1 MRYEPVI
8 GLEVHA
14 QLLTKT
20 KAFCACSTKF
30 GNEPN
35 TQVCPVCLGLPGALP
50 VLNAE
55 AVHLAVR
62 AALALHCTIRGRSRF
77 ARKNYFYPDL
87 PKGYQ
92 ISQFDEPFS
101 EHGYLEFEMPAP
113 NAAKD
118 AKAEETPKVVK
129 RARIL
134 RVHME
139 EDAGKNLHDK
149 GDESIVDLNRAG
161 TPLIEIVSEPEIDNS
176 DEAVLY
182 LTELKKILE
191 YIDVSDC
198 NMEQGSLRVDANV
211 SIRPEGTDKLGTRV
225 EIKNLNSFK
234 SVKAAIEYEIRR
246 HTEVIESG
254 GKIVQETRLYNAA
267 RDTTQSMRS
276 KEEAHDYRYFPDPD
290 LVPLILKQADIDD
303 IRKDLPELA
312 HQKRARYVSEFGLP
326 EYDAGVLT
334 ADRST
339 ALYYEDVIRA
349 GAPAKKASNWV
360 MVEMLAI
367 VKEKNKALAELFPPT
382 NLAELIHLIDSGVIS
397 GKIAKE
403 VFADMIST
411 GKKPKAIVDEKGMSQ
426 ISDEGAIREIV
437 LAIMSEH
444 PASVAD
450 FKAGKDRALKHL
462 QGEIMKKTRGKV
474 NPQVANKLL
483 EEELKK

>member
-1 MRYEPVI
+1 MKFTPTI
-8 GLEVHA
+8 GLEVHC
-14 QLLTKT
+14 QL
-20 KAFCACSTKF
+20 
-30 GNEPN
+30 N
-35 TQVCPVCLGLPGALP
+35 TQSKLFSTAATSFGADANTEVQTVCLGLPGALP
-50 VLNAE
+50 VLNRE
-55 AVHLAVR
+55 AVTKAVK
-62 AALALHCTIRGRSRF
+62 AGLALGGLIHERSKF
-77 ARKNYFYPDL
+77 DRKNYFYPDL

-92 ISQFDEPFS
+92 ITQFFEPYCTKAKIDI
-101 EHGYLEFEMPAP
+101 ELESGKKPIGI
-113 NAAKD
+113 
-118 AKAEETPKVVK
+118 T
-129 RARIL
+129 RI
-134 RVHME
+134 HIE
-139 EDAGKNLHDK
+139 EDAGKLMHSEDPAVH
-149 GDESIVDLNRAG
+149 ESYVDLNRAG
-161 TPLIEIVSEPEIDNS
+161 TPLIEIVSEPDIDSS

-211 SIRPEGTDKLGTRV
+211 SVRPEGTEKLGTRV

-246 HTEVIESG
+246 QSEVITDG

-267 RDTTQSMRS
+267 RDATAAMRS

-290 LVPLILKQADIDD
+290 LVPLILKRETIES
-303 IRKDLPELA
+303 IRKELPELA

-334 ADRST
+334 AERET
-339 ALYYEDVIRA
+339 ALYFEDVLKA

-367 VKEKNKALAELFPPT
+367 VKEQHTAIAALFPPT

-397 GKIAKE
+397 GKIAKD
-403 VFADMIST
+403 VFAEMVQS
-411 GKKPKAIVDEKGMSQ
+411 GKKAKAIVEEKGMAQ
-426 ISDEGAIREIV
+426 ISDAGAIREIV
-437 LAIMSEH
+437 LAVMAEH

-474 NPQVANKLL
+474 NPQVANQLL
-483 EEELKK
+483 GEELAK

>member
-1 MRYEPVI
+1 MKFIPTI
-8 GLEVHA
+8 GLEVHC
-14 QLLTKT
+14 QLNTRSKL
-20 KAFCACSTKF
+20 FSTAATSF
-30 GNEPN
+30 GADAN
-35 TQVCPVCLGLPGALP
+35 TEVQTVCLGLPGALP
-50 VLNAE
+50 VLNHE
-55 AVHLAVR
+55 AVRKAVK
-62 AALALHCTIRGRSRF
+62 AGLALGGVIHERSKF
-77 ARKNYFYPDL
+77 DRKNYFYPDL

-92 ISQFDEPFS
+92 ISQFFEP
-101 EHGYLEFEMPAP
+101 YCTK
-113 NAAKD
+113 AAIDIEIESGK
-118 AKAEETPKVVK
+118 K
-129 RARIL
+129 RIGITRI
-134 RVHME
+134 HIE
-139 EDAGKNLHDK
+139 EDAGKLMHSEDPVVH
-149 GDESIVDLNRAG
+149 ESYVDLNRAG

-290 LVPLILKQADIDD
+290 LVPLILKSADIEE

-312 HQKRARYVSEFGLP
+312 HQKRARYVAEFGLP

-403 VFADMIST
+403 VFADMIAT

-437 LAIMSEH
+437 LAIMGEH

>member
-1 MRYEPVI
+1 MKFIPTI
-8 GLEVHA
+8 GLEVHC
-14 QLLTKT
+14 QLNTRSKL
-20 KAFCACSTKF
+20 FSTAATSF
-30 GNEPN
+30 GADAN
-35 TQVCPVCLGLPGALP
+35 TEVQTVCLGLPGALP
-50 VLNAE
+50 VLNYE
-55 AVHLAVR
+55 AVKKAVR
-62 AALALHCTIRGRSRF
+62 AGLALEGTIHERSKF
-77 ARKNYFYPDL
+77 DRKNYFYPDL

-92 ISQFDEPFS
+92 ISQFFEP
-101 EHGYLEFEMPAP
+101 YCTR
-113 NAAKD
+113 AKID
-118 AKAEETPKVVK
+118 IEVEGK
-129 RARIL
+129 RKTIGITRI
-134 RVHME
+134 HME
-139 EDAGKNLHDK
+139 EDAGKLMHSEDPAVH
-149 GDESIVDLNRAG
+149 ESYVDLNRAG
-161 TPLIEIVSEPEIDNS
+161 TPLIEIVSEPDIDSS

-211 SIRPEGTDKLGTRV
+211 SVRPEGTDKLGTRV

-246 HTEVIESG
+246 QSELIESG
-254 GKIVQETRLYNAA
+254 GKVVQETRLYNAA

-290 LVPLILKQADIDD
+290 LVPLILKKGDIEN

-312 HQKRARYVSEFGLP
+312 HQKRVRYVSEFGLP

-334 ADRST
+334 AERST
-339 ALYYEDVIRA
+339 ATYFEEVIRA

-367 VKEKNKALAELFPPT
+367 VKEKNKALSELFPPVH
-382 NLAELIHLIDSGVIS
+382 LAELIHLIDSGVIS
-397 GKIAKE
+397 GKIAKV
-403 VFADMIST
+403 VFAEMVAS

-426 ISDEGAIREIV
+426 ISDEKAILEIV
-437 LAIMSEH
+437 QAVMAEH

-483 EEELKK
+483 AEELAK

>member
-1 MRYEPVI
+1 
-8 GLEVHA
+8 
-14 QLLTKT
+14 
-20 KAFCACSTKF
+20 
-30 GNEPN
+30 
-35 TQVCPVCLGLPGALP
+35 
-50 VLNAE
+50 
-55 AVHLAVR
+55 
-62 AALALHCTIRGRSRF
+62 
-77 ARKNYFYPDL
+77 
-87 PKGYQ
+87 
-92 ISQFDEPFS
+92 
-101 EHGYLEFEMPAP
+101 
-113 NAAKD
+113 
-118 AKAEETPKVVK
+118 
-129 RARIL
+129 
-134 RVHME
+134 ME
-139 EDAGKNLHDK
+139 EDAGKLMHSEDPAVH
-149 GDESIVDLNRAG
+149 ESYVDLNRAG
-161 TPLIEIVSEPEIDNS
+161 TPLIEIVSEPDIDSS

-211 SIRPEGTDKLGTRV
+211 SVRPEGTDKLGTRV

-234 SVKAAIEYEIRR
+234 AVKAAIEYEIRR
-246 HTEVIESG
+246 QSELIESG
-254 GKIVQETRLYNAA
+254 GKVVQETRLYNAA

-290 LVPLILKQADIDD
+290 LVPLILKKGDIEN

-312 HQKRARYVSEFGLP
+312 HQKRVRYVSEFGLP

-334 ADRST
+334 AERST
-339 ALYYEDVIRA
+339 ATYFEEVIRA

-367 VKEKNKALAELFPPT
+367 VKEKNKALSELFPPVH
-382 NLAELIHLIDSGVIS
+382 LAELIHLIDSGVIS

-403 VFADMIST
+403 VFAEMVAS

-426 ISDEGAIREIV
+426 ISDEKAILEIV
-437 LAIMSEH
+437 QAVMAEH

-483 EEELKK
+483 AEELAK

>member
-1 MRYEPVI
+1 MKFIPTI
-8 GLEVHA
+8 GLEVHC
-14 QLLTKT
+14 QLNTRSKL
-20 KAFCACSTKF
+20 FSTAATSF
-30 GNEPN
+30 GADAN
-35 TQVCPVCLGLPGALP
+35 TEVQTVCLGLPGALP
-50 VLNAE
+50 VLNYE
-55 AVHLAVR
+55 AVKKAVR
-62 AALALHCTIRGRSRF
+62 AGLALEGTIHERSKF
-77 ARKNYFYPDL
+77 DRKNYFYPDL

-92 ISQFDEPFS
+92 ISQFFEP
-101 EHGYLEFEMPAP
+101 YCTK
-113 NAAKD
+113 AKID
-118 AKAEETPKVVK
+118 IEVEGKQKTIGIT
-129 RARIL
+129 RI
-134 RVHME
+134 HME
-139 EDAGKNLHDK
+139 EDAGKLMHSEDPAVH
-149 GDESIVDLNRAG
+149 ESYVDLNRAG
-161 TPLIEIVSEPEIDNS
+161 TPLIEIVSEPDIDSS

-211 SIRPEGTDKLGTRV
+211 SVRPEGTDKLGTRV

-234 SVKAAIEYEIRR
+234 AVKAAIEYEIRR
-246 HTEVIESG
+246 QSELIESG
-254 GKIVQETRLYNAA
+254 GKVVQETRLYNAA

-290 LVPLILKQADIDD
+290 LVPLILKKGDIEN

-312 HQKRARYVSEFGLP
+312 HQKRVRYVSEFGLP

-334 ADRST
+334 AERST
-339 ALYYEDVIRA
+339 ATYFEEVIRA

-367 VKEKNKALAELFPPT
+367 VKEKNKALSELFPPVH
-382 NLAELIHLIDSGVIS
+382 LAELIHLIDSGVIS

-403 VFADMIST
+403 VFAEMVAS

-426 ISDEGAIREIV
+426 ISDEKAILEIV
-437 LAIMSEH
+437 QAVMAEH

-483 EEELKK
+483 AEELAK

>member
-1 MRYEPVI
+1 
-8 GLEVHA
+8 
-14 QLLTKT
+14 
-20 KAFCACSTKF
+20 
-30 GNEPN
+30 
-35 TQVCPVCLGLPGALP
+35 
-50 VLNAE
+50 
-55 AVHLAVR
+55 
-62 AALALHCTIRGRSRF
+62 
-77 ARKNYFYPDL
+77 
-87 PKGYQ
+87 
-92 ISQFDEPFS
+92 
-101 EHGYLEFEMPAP
+101 
-113 NAAKD
+113 
-118 AKAEETPKVVK
+118 
-129 RARIL
+129 
-134 RVHME
+134 
-139 EDAGKNLHDK
+139 
-149 GDESIVDLNRAG
+149 
-161 TPLIEIVSEPEIDNS
+161 
-176 DEAVLY
+176 
-182 LTELKKILE
+182 
-191 YIDVSDC
+191 
-198 NMEQGSLRVDANV
+198 MEQGSLRVDANV